1 MPYLTKMAL
10 LQIEVDAAQ
19 DKFANV
25 GTEMVDA
32 RYAHRP
38 ALPGRRLDG
47 PTRFALLA
55 ALPERDHEVIG
66 EALSSIRCR
75 VPGRAGHGE

>member
-38 ALPGRRLDG
+38 ALPGRRLDE
-47 PTRFALLA
+47 PTRSPCLL
-55 ALPERDHEVIG
+55 PCPNVTTR
-66 EALSSIRCR
+66 
-75 VPGRAGHGE
+75 